1 MCCVI
6 VVGFLDRGKF
16 WIVRVPFGECRAFVF
31 GPRDVVVDEYYFVG
45 MSRAFELTG

>member
-1 MCCVI
+1 MFCVF

-16 WIVRVPFGECRAFVF
+16 RIVCVPFGKCRAFVF
-31 GPRDVVVDEYYFVG
+31 GPRDVVVDEDCFVG